1 MGDFVGL
8 VRIIRSGDVYA
19 KCLVPFDLRN
29 FTEGLYDR
37 NPSII
42 DQQIECIVAHLRDK

>member
-1 MGDFVGL
+1 MLHEQKG
-8 VRIIRSGDVYA
+8 SGDVYA

-37 NPSII
+37 DAGII
-42 DQQIECIVAHLRDK
+42 YQKIDGLGTDFGNQV